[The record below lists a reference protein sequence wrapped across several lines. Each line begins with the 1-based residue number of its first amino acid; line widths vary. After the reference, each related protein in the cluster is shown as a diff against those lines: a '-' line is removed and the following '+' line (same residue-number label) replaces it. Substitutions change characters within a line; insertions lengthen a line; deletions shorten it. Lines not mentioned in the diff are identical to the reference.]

1 MSSRNLDL
9 EAVMAASHT
18 TPADVTSAT
27 SAESTEWD
35 EIRGII
41 EDHITNQPRSLQK
54 EIGPSE
60 LGTDC
65 LHCLAARL
73 AGWKRSQPVAWLPFI
88 GTAVHARFEQLFK
101 ENREMTTIHVPDEGS
116 GVGDH
121 DETTRRFEAEK
132 RVDVGAIHGLHGQ
145 SQIHGSIDLWDAKTG
160 MTIDWKITGQTT
172 LRNVKANGPSQQY
185 RIQASLY
192 GIGLENDHL
201 ECKRNAI
208 YFLPRNSVSLADAL
222 PIEFDFDPNP
232 GKWALSRAQLI
243 ANLLDLIEQED
254 GVETR
259 DAWIHAL
266 PTSPTHCFQC
276 GSWPDDQLGKL
287 SELNED
293 QYPALPDKW
302 RQAIG
307 LLESTYRKTER

>member
-1 MSSRNLDL
+1 MASELDL
-9 EAVMAASHT
+9 EAVMAANQTTPET
-18 TPADVTSAT
+18 TPAPTVK
-27 SAESTEWD
+27 STEWD

-73 AGWKRSQPVAWLPFI
+73 AGWEKRQSAAWLPFI
-88 GTAVHARFEQLFK
+88 GTAVHARFEQLFD

-121 DETTRRFEAEK
+121 DETTSRFEAEK
-132 RVDVGAIHGLHGQ
+132 TVHVGEIHGLHGLQ
-145 SQIHGSIDLWDAKTG
+145 KISGSIDLWDAKTG
-160 MTIDWKITGQTT
+160 MTIDWKITGNTT
-172 LRNVKANGPSQQY
+172 IRNVKANGPSQQY

-192 GIGLENDHL
+192 GIGLENDG
-201 ECKRNAI
+201 EPCKRNAI
-208 YFLPRNSVSLADAL
+208 YFLPRNSVNLADAL
-222 PIEFDFDPNP
+222 PIEFDFDPKP

-243 ANLLDLIEQED
+243 VNLLDLIEQED

-276 GSWPDDQLGKL
+276 GTWPDDQLGNL

-302 RQAIG
+302 GQLVG
-307 LLESTYRKTER
+307 LLESTYRETER

>member
-1 MSSRNLDL
+1 MASELDL
-9 EAVMAASHT
+9 EAVMAANQTIPET
-18 TPADVTSAT
+18 TPAHTV
-27 SAESTEWD
+27 ESTEWD

-73 AGWKRSQPVAWLPFI
+73 AGWEKRQSAAWLPFI
-88 GTAVHARFEQLFK
+88 GTAVHARFEQLFD

-121 DETTRRFEAEK
+121 DETDWRFKAEK
-132 RVDVGAIHGLHGQ
+132 TVNVGEIHGLHGLQ
-145 SQIHGSIDLWDAKTG
+145 KIHGSIDLWDAKTG
-160 MTIDWKITGQTT
+160 MTIDWKITGTT
-172 LRNVKANGPSQQY
+172 TIRNVKANGPSQQY

-192 GIGLENDHL
+192 GIGLENDG
-201 ECKRNAI
+201 EPCKRNAI

-222 PIEFDFDPNP
+222 PIEFDFDPKP

-243 ANLLDLIEQED
+243 VNLSDLIEQED

-276 GSWPDDQLGKL
+276 GTWPDDQFGGLAEINQ
-287 SELNED
+287 S

-302 RQAIG
+302 GQLVG
-307 LLESTYRKTER
+307 LLESTYNNK

>member
-1 MSSRNLDL
+1 
-9 EAVMAASHT
+9 MAANHA
-18 TPADVTSAT
+18 TPAETPANMADS
-27 SAESTEWD
+27 EEWS

-41 EDHITNQPRSLQK
+41 EDHIANQPRSQQR

-73 AGWKRSQPVAWLPFI
+73 AGWERTQPVAWLPFI
-88 GTAVHARFEQLFK
+88 GTCVHARFEQLFG
-101 ENREMTTIHVPDEGS
+101 NRNGELAVPDDDG
-116 GVGDH
+116 GDPWPVK
-121 DETTRRFEAEK
+121 RFEAEK
-132 RVDVGAIHGLHGQ
+132 HVDVGEIHGLHGLQ
-145 SQIHGSIDLWDAKTG
+145 KVHGSIDLYDAKTG
-160 MTIDWKITGQTT
+160 MTIDWKITGSTT

-192 GIGLENDHL
+192 GIGLENDGI

-222 PIEFDFDPNP
+222 PVEFDFDPKP
-232 GKWALSRAQLI
+232 GKWALSRAQLL
-243 ANLLDLIEQED
+243 ANLIDLIEEEYGPD
-254 GVETR
+254 AR

-276 GSWPDDQLGKL
+276 GTWPDDQLGDL
-287 SELNED
+287 SQLNQS
-293 QYPALPDKW
+293 QYPAIPDKW
-302 RQAIG
+302 EQLIG
-307 LLESTYRKTER
+307 LLESTYNK

>member
-1 MSSRNLDL
+1 MASELDL
-9 EAVMAASHT
+9 EAVMAANQTTPET
-18 TPADVTSAT
+18 TPAPTV
-27 SAESTEWD
+27 ESTEWD

-73 AGWKRSQPVAWLPFI
+73 AGWEKRQSAAWLPFI
-88 GTAVHARFEQLFK
+88 GTCVHERFEHLFK

-121 DETTRRFEAEK
+121 DEATRRFEAEK
-132 RVDVGAIHGLHGQ
+132 TVPVGEIHGLHGLQ
-145 SQIHGSIDLWDAKTG
+145 KIRGSIDLWDAKTG
-160 MTIDWKITGQTT
+160 MTIDWKITGNTT

-192 GIGLENDHL
+192 GIGLENDD
-201 ECKRNAI
+201 EPCKKNAI

-222 PIEFDFDPNP
+222 PVEFDFDPKP

-243 ANLLDLIEQED
+243 VNLLDLIEQED

-276 GSWPDDQLGKL
+276 GTWPDDQLGDL
-287 SELNED
+287 AEINQS

-302 RQAIG
+302 GQFVG
-307 LLESTYRKTER
+307 LLESTYNNKAER

>member
-1 MSSRNLDL
+1 MISRNLDL
-9 EAVMAASHT
+9 EAVMAANTATPDT
-18 TPADVTSAT
+18 TAT
-27 SAESTEWD
+27 PTVEPEEWT

-41 EDHITNQPRSLQK
+41 ENHINGQPRSQQR

-88 GTAVHARFEQLFK
+88 GTCVHARFEQLFS
-101 ENREMTTIHVPDEGS
+101 NPDREMVTVHVADEGS
-116 GVGDH
+116 GVGEH
-121 DETTRRFEAEK
+121 DETQYRFEAEK
-132 RVDVGAIHGLHGQ
+132 RVDVGEIHGLHGLQ
-145 SQIHGSIDLWDAKTG
+145 KIHGSIDLYDAKTG
-160 MTIDWKITGQTT
+160 MTIDWKITGSST

-222 PIEFDFDPNP
+222 PIEFDFDPKP

-243 ANLLDLIEQED
+243 VNLLDLIEQED
-254 GVETR
+254 GTEMR

-266 PTSPTHCFQC
+266 PASPTHCFQC
-276 GSWPDDQLGKL
+276 GTWPDDQLGQL

-307 LLESTYRKTER
+307 LLESTYTKTER

>member
-1 MSSRNLDL
+1 MSGKLDL
-9 EAVMAASHT
+9 QAVMAAN
-18 TPADVTSAT
+18 TPHDNDNPAGTSG
-27 SAESTEWD
+27 EWT
-35 EIRGII
+35 EIRRII
-41 EDHITNQPRSLQK
+41 EQYVLNQPRGLQK

-73 AGWKRSQPVAWLPFI
+73 AGWERHQTVAWLPFI
-88 GTAVHARFEQLFK
+88 GTCVHARFEQLFDK
-101 ENREMTTIHVPDEGS
+101 NNEQVVEYVLHDKTGIGP
-116 GVGDH
+116 H
-121 DETTRRFEAEK
+121 DESVNRFEAEK
-132 RVDVGAIHGLHGQ
+132 QVKVGTIRGLHGE
-145 SQIHGSIDLWDAKTG
+145 SRVHGSIDLYDAKNH

-192 GIGLENDHL
+192 GIGLEND
-201 ECKRNAI
+201 EETCEKNAI
-208 YFLPRNSVSLADAL
+208 YFLPRNGSSLNDAL
-222 PIEFDFDPNP
+222 PVEFDYDPKP

-243 ANLLDLIEQED
+243 VNLLDLIEQED
-254 GVETR
+254 GTGMR
-259 DAWIHAL
+259 DSWIHAL

-276 GSWPDDQLGKL
+276 GSWPDDQFGDLA
-287 SELNED
+287 ELNQD

-307 LLESTYRKTER
+307 LLESTYNK

>member
-1 MSSRNLDL
+1 MASELDL
-9 EAVMAASHT
+9 EAVMAANQTIPET
-18 TPADVTSAT
+18 TPAPTV
-27 SAESTEWD
+27 ESTEWD

-73 AGWKRSQPVAWLPFI
+73 AGWEKRQSAAWLPFI
-88 GTAVHARFEQLFK
+88 GTCVHERFEHLFK

-121 DETTRRFEAEK
+121 DEATRRFEAEK
-132 RVDVGAIHGLHGQ
+132 TVPVGEIHGLHGLQ
-145 SQIHGSIDLWDAKTG
+145 KIRGSIDLWDAKTG
-160 MTIDWKITGQTT
+160 MTIDWKITGNTT

-208 YFLPRNSVSLADAL
+208 YFLPRNNVGLADAL
-222 PIEFDFDPNP
+222 PIEFDFDPKP

-243 ANLLDLIEQED
+243 VNLLDLIEQED
-254 GVETR
+254 GVEMR

-276 GSWPDDQLGKL
+276 GSWPDDQLGDL
-287 SELNED
+287 AEINQS

-302 RQAIG
+302 GQLVG
-307 LLESTYRKTER
+307 LLESTYNNK

>member
-1 MSSRNLDL
+1 
-9 EAVMAASHT
+9 MAANQTIPET
-18 TPADVTSAT
+18 TPEPTV
-27 SAESTEWD
+27 EPTEWD

-73 AGWKRSQPVAWLPFI
+73 AGWEKRQSAAWLPFI
-88 GTAVHARFEQLFK
+88 GTCVHERFEHLF
-101 ENREMTTIHVPDEGS
+101 NSRNDVSTVSDDDEE
-116 GVGDH
+116 GDIWAVKSV
-121 DETTRRFEAEK
+121 ERFEAEK
-132 RVDVGAIHGLHGQ
+132 HVDVGAIHGLHGQ
-145 SQIHGSIDLWDAKTG
+145 SKVHGSIDLYDAQNN

-192 GIGLENDHL
+192 GIGLENDG
-201 ECKRNAI
+201 EPCKKNAI
-208 YFLPRNSVSLADAL
+208 YFLPRNNVSLADAL
-222 PIEFDFDPNP
+222 PIEFDFDPKP
-232 GKWALSRAQLI
+232 GRWALSRAQLI
-243 ANLLDLIEQED
+243 VNLLDLIEQED

-276 GSWPDDQLGKL
+276 GSWPDDQLGDL
-287 SELNED
+287 AEINQS

-302 RQAIG
+302 GQLVG
-307 LLESTYRKTER
+307 LLESTYNNKQKGKKHNVRNE

>member
-1 MSSRNLDL
+1 MASELDL
-9 EAVMAASHT
+9 EAVMAANQTTPET
-18 TPADVTSAT
+18 TPAPTV
-27 SAESTEWD
+27 EPTEWD

-73 AGWKRSQPVAWLPFI
+73 AGWEKRQSAAWLPFI
-88 GTAVHARFEQLFK
+88 GTCVHERFEHLFNK
-101 ENREMTTIHVPDEGS
+101 RKDEFTVPDDDGGEPWA
-116 GVGDH
+116 VK
-121 DETTRRFEAEK
+121 RFEAE
-132 RVDVGAIHGLHGQ
+132 RHVDVGAIHGLHGHQ
-145 SQIHGSIDLWDAKTG
+145 QIHGSIDLYDAENNT
-160 MTIDWKITGQTT
+160 TIDWKITGTT
-172 LRNVKANGPSQQY
+172 TIRNVKANGPSQQY

-192 GIGLENDHL
+192 GIGLENDG
-201 ECKRNAI
+201 EPCKRNAI

-222 PIEFDFDPNP
+222 PIEFDFDPKP

-243 ANLLDLIEQED
+243 VNLLDLIEQED
-254 GVETR
+254 GTEMR
-259 DAWIHAL
+259 DAWVHAL

-276 GSWPDDQLGKL
+276 GSWPDDQLGQL

>member
-1 MSSRNLDL
+1 
-9 EAVMAASHT
+9 MAANQNTPET
-18 TPADVTSAT
+18 TPAPTV
-27 SAESTEWD
+27 ESTEWD

-73 AGWKRSQPVAWLPFI
+73 AGWKCSQPVAWLPFI
-88 GTAVHARFEQLFK
+88 GTAVHARFEQLFD

-121 DETTRRFEAEK
+121 DETTSRFEAEK
-132 RVDVGAIHGLHGQ
+132 TVHVGAIHGLHGQ
-145 SQIHGSIDLWDAKTG
+145 SIVHGSIDLYDAQNN

-192 GIGLENDHL
+192 GIGLENDG
-201 ECKRNAI
+201 EPCKRNAI

-222 PIEFDFDPNP
+222 PIEFDFDPKP
-232 GKWALSRAQLI
+232 GRWALSRAQLI
-243 ANLLDLIEQED
+243 VNLLDLIEQED

-276 GSWPDDQLGKL
+276 GSWPDDQFGDLAEINQ
-287 SELNED
+287 S

-302 RQAIG
+302 GQLNR

>member
-1 MSSRNLDL
+1 MASELDL
-9 EAVMAASHT
+9 EAVMAANQT
-18 TPADVTSAT
+18 TPETTSAPT
-27 SAESTEWD
+27 VESTEWD

-73 AGWKRSQPVAWLPFI
+73 AGWERRQLAAWLPFI
-88 GTAVHARFEQLFK
+88 GTCVHERFEHLFNKRKDVFTVSDDDK
-101 ENREMTTIHVPDEGS
+101 E
-116 GVGDH
+116 GDIWAVKAV
-121 DETTRRFEAEK
+121 ERFEAEK
-132 RVDVGAIHGLHGQ
+132 HVDVGEIHGLHGQ
-145 SQIHGSIDLWDAKTG
+145 SKVHGSIDLYDAANH
-160 MTIDWKITGQTT
+160 MTIDWKIAGTT
-172 LRNVKANGPSQQY
+172 TIRNVKANGPSQQY

-192 GIGLENDHL
+192 GIGLENDGKPC
-201 ECKRNAI
+201 EKNAI

-222 PIEFDFDPNP
+222 PIEFDFDPKP

-243 ANLLDLIEQED
+243 VNLLDLIEQD
-254 GVETR
+254 SGVETR

-276 GSWPDDQLGKL
+276 GSWPDDQLGNL

-307 LLESTYRKTER
+307 LLESTYNNK

>member
-1 MSSRNLDL
+1 MSSQLDL
-9 EAVMAASHT
+9 EAVMAANQTIPET
-18 TPADVTSAT
+18 TPAPT
-27 SAESTEWD
+27 AESTEWD

-73 AGWKRSQPVAWLPFI
+73 AGWEKRQSAAWLPFI
-88 GTAVHARFEQLFK
+88 GTAVHARFEHLF
-101 ENREMTTIHVPDEGS
+101 NSRNDVFTVSDDDEE
-116 GVGDH
+116 GDIWAVKA
-121 DETTRRFEAEK
+121 EERFEAEK
-132 RVDVGAIHGLHGQ
+132 HVDVGAIHGLHGHQ
-145 SQIHGSIDLWDAKTG
+145 PIHGSIDLYDAANH
-160 MTIDWKITGQTT
+160 MTIDWKITGTT
-172 LRNVKANGPSQQY
+172 TIRNVKANGPSQQY

-192 GIGLENDHL
+192 GIGLENDG
-201 ECKRNAI
+201 EPCKRNAI
-208 YFLPRNSVSLADAL
+208 YFLPRNNVSLADAL
-222 PIEFDFDPNP
+222 PIEFDFDPKP

-243 ANLLDLIEQED
+243 VNLLDLIEQDD
-254 GVETR
+254 GVEMR

-276 GSWPDDQLGKL
+276 GSWPDDQLGDL
-287 SELNED
+287 AEINQS

-302 RQAIG
+302 GQLVG

>member
-1 MSSRNLDL
+1 MSSPKLDL
-9 EAVMAASHT
+9 EAVMAANTT
-18 TPADVTSAT
+18 TPADTTPAAT
-27 SAESTEWD
+27 VESEEWT

-41 EDHITNQPRSLQK
+41 ENHIKGQPRSQQR

-73 AGWKRSQPVAWLPFI
+73 AGWERSQPVAWLPFI
-88 GTAVHARFEQLFK
+88 GTCVHARFEQLFG
-101 ENREMTTIHVPDEGS
+101 ENREMVTVHVPDEGS
-116 GVGDH
+116 GVGEH
-121 DETTRRFEAEK
+121 DETASRFEAEK
-132 RVDVGAIHGLHGQ
+132 TVHVGEIHGLHGHQ
-145 SQIHGSIDLWDAKTG
+145 KIHGSIDLYDAKTR
-160 MTIDWKITGQTT
+160 MTIDWKITGTTT

-192 GIGLENDHL
+192 GIGLENDSL
-201 ECKRNAI
+201 ECERNAI

-222 PIEFDFDPNP
+222 PVEMDFDPRP

-243 ANLLDLIEQED
+243 VNLLDLIEEED
-254 GVETR
+254 GTSMR

-276 GSWPDDQLGKL
+276 GTWPDDQLGDL
-287 SELNED
+287 AQLNQS
-293 QYPALPDKW
+293 QYPVLPDKW
-302 RQAIG
+302 GQLIG
-307 LLESTYRKTER
+307 LLESTYNKTER

>member
-1 MSSRNLDL
+1 MSSQLDL
-9 EAVMAASHT
+9 EAVMAANQT
-18 TPADVTSAT
+18 VPGKTPTPTV
-27 SAESTEWD
+27 ESEEWT

-41 EDHITNQPRSLQK
+41 EDHISNQPRSLQK

-73 AGWKRSQPVAWLPFI
+73 AGWDKRQSVAWLPFI
-88 GTAVHARFEQLFK
+88 GTCVHERFEQLFD

-121 DETTRRFEAEK
+121 DETTSRFEAEK
-132 RVDVGAIHGLHGQ
+132 TVHVGEIHGLHGLQ
-145 SQIHGSIDLWDAKTG
+145 KIRGSIDLYDAENHT
-160 MTIDWKITGQTT
+160 TIDWKITGTT
-172 LRNVKANGPSQQY
+172 TIRNVKANGPSQQY

-208 YFLPRNSVSLADAL
+208 YFLPRNNVSLADAL
-222 PIEFDFDPNP
+222 PVEFAFDPQP
-232 GKWALSRAQLI
+232 GRWALSRAQLI
-243 ANLLDLIEQED
+243 VNLLDLIEQED
-254 GVETR
+254 GTEIR

-276 GSWPDDQLGKL
+276 GSWPDDQLGQL

-293 QYPALPDKW
+293 QYPALSDKW